1 MNHFSKHKPNLVSDI
16 VFADAWVKQDLMDY
30 AQGKATGNIILHGEY
45 GTGKTTIAKAIVCE
59 RYEEPRVQNNI
70 LSLAFINAKTD
81 ANKVKEDTL
90 ARKFDWQ
97 YLDQVQTPTII
108 IDEVDRLTS
117 KQQDEIVGF
126 IDKHPNAMII
136 MTTNYLSKIDG
147 ALASRSSKYL
157 IKGLL
162 PMQAYEPAN
171 NILLAEGFNVPKNW
185 LLEQLETAVAVD
197 SERADWRQYGQV
209 LDRIIRSNQ
218 KPKPKPKPK
227 LRVVK

>member
-1 MNHFSKHKPNLVSDI
+1 MNHFSKHKPTLVSDI
-16 VFADAWVKQDLMDY
+16 DLADAWVKQDLMDY

-81 ANKVKEDTL
+81 ANKVKEGLLT
-90 ARKFDWQ
+90 RKLDWQ
-97 YLDQVQTPTII
+97 YLDQVQTPAII
-108 IDEVDRLTS
+108 IDEVDRLTA
-117 KQQDEIVGF
+117 KKQDEVVGLT
-126 IDKHPNAMII
+126 DKHPRAMII

-147 ALASRSSKYL
+147 AFSSRSSKYQ

-162 PMQAYEPAN
+162 PNQAYATAN

-218 KPKPKPKPK
+218 KPQPK